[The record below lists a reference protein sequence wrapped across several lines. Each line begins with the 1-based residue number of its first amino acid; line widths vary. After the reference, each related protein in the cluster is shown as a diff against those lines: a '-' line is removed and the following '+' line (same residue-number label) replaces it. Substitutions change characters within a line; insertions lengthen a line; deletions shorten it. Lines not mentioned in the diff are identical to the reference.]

1 MAPSAA
7 AVDRLAKMSA
17 SAVAPQGAFGS
28 NVATSSSNYAWGML
42 APQGAFGSNVA
53 ASGSNYAWSVLA
65 PQGAFGS
72 NAAAFGSNT
81 AVAASNFA
89 WGALAQQAAFG
100 SNAGVAA
107 SNLGYVTLSPQAAF
121 GSNVGA
127 FGSNAG
133 VAASNLGYVTL
144 SPQAAFGSNVG
155 AFGSNAAVATSNA
168 AFSASNQAFVTLPAL
183 LSSTAA
189 VVTSSN
195 VYIISVPSNQAF
207 GAYPSPR
214 FMDYSGFA
222 GTIGTVDGL
231 TGKQL
236 GSTGVYLLN
245 DTYSFYN
252 SKATAVPVKIY
263 TAANA
268 DSGSGSAY
276 RTHRVCIGSNTDIEY
291 NIQRTILKTIGC
303 ETFFN
308 YCGRATSATFNLPPK
323 QFFRIAFG
331 TNDTGAIWG
340 VTNFALYDGTMY
352 VTV

>member
-53 ASGSNYAWSVLA
+53 ASGSNYAWSVLGPQGAFGSNVAASGSNYAWSVLA

-89 WGALAQQAAFG
+89 WGALAQQA
-100 SNAGVAA
+100 
-107 SNLGYVTLSPQAAF
+107 
-121 GSNVGA
+121 A